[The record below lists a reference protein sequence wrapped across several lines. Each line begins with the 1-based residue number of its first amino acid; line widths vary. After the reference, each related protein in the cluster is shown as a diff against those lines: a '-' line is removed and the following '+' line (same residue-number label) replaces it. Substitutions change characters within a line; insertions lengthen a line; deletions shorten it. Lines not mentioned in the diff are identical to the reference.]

1 MFIRGAV
8 MKQKTHVYL
17 TRQYM
22 LSSDYEIF
30 HYSNTNLSGVSLHH
44 HDFYECYLFLSG
56 NVTYLIEGKSYLLTP
71 GDIVL
76 VNSKELHQAF
86 INSMDSA
93 YDRFVLWINPNFL
106 RELSTEETDLTR
118 CFESPNRKNVLRVDY
133 EWQQNIRIL
142 MNKLIALERFQGIG
156 SELLYKAYITE
167 LMVYINNLTFNKEVR
182 PDVEVKKSN
191 LIELILEY
199 INAHIDEDITIDELS
214 EHTYLSKFHLSREF
228 KKHTGTTLHRYILQ
242 KKLIAAKEL
251 ILKEIPITHVY
262 EQCGFGDYSNFFR
275 AFKNEYGMT
284 PKQYYE
290 AMKKSD
296 ATLR

>member
-1 MFIRGAV
+1 

-17 TRQYM
+17 SRQYM
-22 LSSDYEIF
+22 LTSDYEIF
-30 HYSNTNLSGVSLHH
+30 HYTNTNLSGVSLHH

-56 NVTYLIEGKSYLLTP
+56 NVTYLIEGKSYPLTP

-76 VNSKELHQAF
+76 VNSKELHQAS
-86 INSMDSA
+86 INAKDSA
-93 YDRFVLWINPNFL
+93 YDRLVLWINPTFL
-106 RELSTEETDLTR
+106 SELSTETTDLTK

-142 MNKLIALERFQGIG
+142 MNKLIALERFTGIG
-156 SELLYKAYITE
+156 QELLYKAYITE
-167 LMVYINNLTFNKEVR
+167 LMVYINNLTFNEEVR
-182 PDVEVKKSN
+182 LDVEGNRNN
-191 LIELILEY
+191 LIEQLLEY
-199 INAHIDEDITIDELS
+199 INNHIDEDITLDELS
-214 EHTYLSKFHLSREF
+214 EQTYLSKFHLSREF

-251 ILKEIPITHVY
+251 ILKELPITHVY

-290 AMKKSD
+290 AMK
-296 ATLR
+296 